1 MNVVEKAKE
10 LAKRAHQDQK
20 YGEHDYYDYHLLGV
34 ANILEENAKT
44 FLGEDCQVYWG
55 NNKLTKDCLIA
66 GAILH
71 DLEEDTSFSISK
83 HPGTNPQGFP
93 DLVVDIVLG
102 MTKRNGDTYFDY
114 IKRLSTKSGPAV
126 RAVKLADL
134 TFNIQESEKRELNGY
149 EKQRLDKYKLA
160 RHILMP

>member
-1 MNVVEKAKE
+1 MNIVEKAKQ
-10 LAKRAHQDQK
+10 LAKQAHQGQK
-20 YGEHDYYDYHLLGV
+20 YGDNDYYDYHLLGV
-34 ANILEENAKT
+34 VKILNLNAKT
-44 FLGEDCQVYWG
+44 FLGENYHIYWV

-71 DLEEDTSFSISK
+71 DLEEDTDFSISK
-83 HPGTNPQGFP
+83 HPVANPQGFP
-93 DLVVDIVLG
+93 DLVVDIVSG

-114 IKRLSTKSGPAV
+114 IKRLSTNSGPAV

-134 TFNIQESEKRELNGY
+134 TFNIQESEKKKLNGY

>member
-10 LAKRAHQDQK
+10 LAKKAHQGQK
-20 YGEHDYYDYHLLGV
+20 YGEYDYYDYHLLGV
-34 ANILEENAKT
+34 AKILEENAET
-44 FLGEDCQVYWG
+44 FLGKDYQMYWV
-55 NNKLTKDCLIA
+55 NNKLTKDCLIS

-71 DLEEDTSFSISK
+71 DLEEDTDFLISE
-83 HPGTNPQGFP
+83 HFGTDQQEFP
-93 DLVVDIVLG
+93 DLVVSIVLG
-102 MTKRNGDTYFDY
+102 MTKKENETYVDY
-114 IKRLSTKSGPAV
+114 IKRLSTNSDTSI

-134 TFNIQESEKRELNGY
+134 TFNIREYEKREFNAY